1 MLRFLSIL
9 YTIHYFYTIYME
21 VSVNGDTPSSRP
33 YFILGFSIIN
43 QPLGG
48 SSIYGNPHVYI
59 TSIILCDDL
68 YHIHYISYYL
78 LSISVIYHH
87 KCGIISSIYIYILLS
102 LYYLYIISILSI
114 YYIYLHQFYIL
125 YYKLSMTLYHH
136 DPYLV
141 DIYIYTIRSFIS
153 VRWPCHREVAVGARP
168 CVRLQRSAGGRCIP
182 GWYDGYTMRITYI
195 HRFDNMLI

>member
-1 MLRFLSIL
+1 MVYSKSHKKMFTLKWSYCTKGHILGAYPLKEAITYTFMLRFLSIL

-87 KCGIISSIYIYILLS
+87 KCGIISSIYIYI
-102 LYYLYIISILSI
+102 YIISILSI
-114 YYIYLHQFYIL
+114 YYLYTIYIL
-125 YYKLSMTLYHH
+125 YLSTSILYII
-136 DPYLV
+136 L
-141 DIYIYTIRSFIS
+141 
-153 VRWPCHREVAVGARP
+153 
-168 CVRLQRSAGGRCIP
+168 
-182 GWYDGYTMRITYI
+182 
-195 HRFDNMLI
+195 